1 MRTKFNVLII
11 LVFYFAFDSSAQLF
25 KKGDRVCFVGNSITH
40 AGEFHHNILQYYV
53 TRFPESPV
61 VFFNCGI
68 SGDITGGVL
77 KRLESDVLVHK
88 PTHAVIMIGMNDV
101 MRYLYGS
108 AIITNADTLKKRE
121 NALAVYRKNLDSIV
135 RILINKKVRV
145 ILQKPSIFDQTAKIA
160 RPNNLGVND
169 ALKSCADFMQ
179 QLATKYQ
186 LQTVDYW
193 SIMTEINKKIQQ
205 KDSSATVVSA
215 DRIHPGSTGNLI
227 MAYQFLKTT
236 KSPEYVSKI
245 TVAKK
250 ALKDK
255 SASVNCIVSEV
266 KYNTKGAEFRCKEN
280 ALPFTFSESQKTGL
294 MLVPFI
300 QELNLEILQ
309 VSDLTFGNYEL
320 RIDSTL
326 VGVFS
331 NEELQQGVNLASF
344 SQTPQYRQSETV
356 KKELTK
362 LWENEA
368 KLRTISY
375 MDIKYLND
383 FKNRADINLTVA
395 YIDSLLTARFPTNT
409 GLKLQLA
416 KYKVNKP
423 NLKVLEKEV
432 DELRAKIY
440 QLAQPV
446 SHRFVLVAKE
456 LKK

>member
-1 MRTKFNVLII
+1 MKTKFTLFVI
-11 LVFYFAFDSSAQLF
+11 LLFCIVFDTPAQLF

-61 VFFNCGI
+61 AFYNCGI
-68 SGDITGGVL
+68 SGDVTGGVL
-77 KRLESDVLVHK
+77 NRLESDVLVHK

-108 AIITNADTLKKRE
+108 AITLSADTLKKRE
-121 NALAVYRKNLDSIV
+121 NSLLVYRKNLDSIV
-135 RILINKKVRV
+135 RILIDKKVSV

-169 ALKSCADFMQ
+169 ALKTCADYMQ
-179 QLATKYQ
+179 TLADKYK

-193 SIMTEINKKIQQ
+193 SIMTEINKTIQQ
-205 KDSSATVVSA
+205 KDSSATVVGA
-215 DRIHPGSTGNLI
+215 DRIHPGATGNLI
-227 MAYQFLKTT
+227 MAYQFLRTT
-236 KSPEYVSKI
+236 KSPTYISKI
-245 TVAKK
+245 AVAKNAMK
-250 ALKDK
+250 GK
-255 SASVNCIVSEV
+255 SASANCTVTKL
-266 KYNTKGAEFRCKEN
+266 KYNAKGVEFICKEN
-280 ALPFTFSESQKTGL
+280 ALPFTFSESQNTGL
-294 MLVPFI
+294 SLVPI
-300 QELNLEILQ
+300 MQELNQEILQ

-326 VGVFS
+326 IGIFS
-331 NEELQQGVNLASF
+331 SEELLQGVNLASLIK
-344 SQTPQYRQSETV
+344 TPQYRQSETV

-383 FKNRADINLTVA
+383 FKNKSDLNLSVA
-395 YIDSLLTARFPTNT
+395 YLDSLFTAKFPTNT
-409 GLKLQLA
+409 YLKTQMQ
-416 KYKVNKP
+416 KYKVVKP
-423 NLKVLEKEV
+423 NAKMLEKEA
-432 DELRAKIY
+432 DELRSRVY

-446 SHRFVLVAKE
+446 SHRFMLVSKE
-456 LKK
+456 R